1 MSKSGKLS
9 HREKWPTVQVYK
21 ITYPTGK
28 IYIGCQ
34 PYLSYRYFGSPSR
47 ELLHEDFQK
56 LPPEVRRDYTC
67 RKEILW
73 EKENGTD
80 QEMFAMENRLI
91 IEHESNNPDIGYNR
105 RPKYKKSKSL
115 TNDRAKNS

>member
-1 MSKSGKLS
+1 MSKKEKLT

-28 IYIGCQ
+28 IYIGSQ
-34 PYLSYRYFGSPSR
+34 PYLSYRYFGSPNR
-47 ELLHEDFQK
+47 ELLHEDFHK
-56 LPPEVRRDYTC
+56 LPSSVQRDYTC

-80 QEMFAMENRLI
+80 KEMFAMENKLI

-105 RPKYKKSKSL
+105 RPKYKGCTQSS
-115 TNDRAKNS
+115 NKNS